1 MAGDITT
8 IARPYAEAVYKLA
21 RETDS
26 VESWSAALSL
36 LATIADDPDMA
47 RQIANPTAPRERL
60 RDLILDICGPDLPPQ
75 ARNLVGLLAENAR
88 LEAISEIARLFDDL
102 RVKQRG
108 LRQVTVRS
116 AYPLEAAE
124 ETRLIEVLRT
134 HLGAEIEL
142 TVEEDPGLLGGVEIH
157 AGDLVIDDSVR
168 GKLQR
173 LATQLQF

>member
-21 RETDS
+21 RETDA
-26 VESWSAALSL
+26 VEAWSDSLNL

-47 RQIANPTAPRERL
+47 RQIANPTVPRERL
-60 RDLILDICGPDLPPQ
+60 RDLILDICGADLSAQ
-75 ARNLVGLLAENAR
+75 GKNFVGLLAENAR
-88 LEAISEIARLFDDL
+88 LAAIGEIARLFDDL

-116 AYPLEAAE
+116 AYPLDAAE
-124 ETRLIEVLRT
+124 QARLADVLRT
-134 HLGAEIEL
+134 HLGTEIEL
-142 TVEEDPGLLGGVEIH
+142 TVEEDSSLLGGVEIR
-157 AGDLVIDDSVR
+157 AGDLVIDGSVR

-173 LATQLQF
+173 LATQL

>member
-8 IARPYAEAVYKLA
+8 IARPYAEAVFKLA

-26 VESWSAALSL
+26 VEAWSAALSL
-36 LATIADDPDMA
+36 LAALADDPDMA

-60 RDLILDICGPDLPPQ
+60 RDLILDICGADLLPQ
-75 ARNLVGLLAENAR
+75 AKNLVRLLAENAR
-88 LEAISEIARLFDDL
+88 LGAISEIARLFDDL

-116 AYPLEAAE
+116 AHPLDAAE
-124 ETRLIEVLRT
+124 EAGLAEALRT

-142 TVEEDPGLLGGVEIH
+142 TVEEDPSLLGGVEIR
-157 AGDLVIDDSVR
+157 AGDLVIDGSVR